1 MSEDLVHLT
10 AELNMHSPFPDAP
23 DICPG
28 IIASGHLFPVTTKV
42 KKTAY
47 VKVWTV
53 PRNQLAWAIRH
64 IEKNHSVR
72 LAASKGR
79 IAVIEINM
87 GTDAHKQF
95 KLLGGGRFHSNF
107 RWTKF
112 FFLRLRTNHCDRRLY
127 YSDDPVRVTE
137 DMWSILDVNAK

>member
-1 MSEDLVHLT
+1 MVTPERSRQAHLIPLRGTEDLVHLT

-28 IIASGHLFPVTTKV
+28 IIASGYLNPVTTKE
-42 KKTAY
+42 KKTAW
-47 VKVWTV
+47 VKVWAV
-53 PRNQLAWAIRH
+53 PRSQLAWAIRH

-72 LAASKGR
+72 LVDSKGR

-95 KLLGGGRFHSNF
+95 TLLGGGRFHSNF
-107 RWTKF
+107 RWPTP
-112 FFLRLRTNHCDRRLY
+112 FLF
-127 YSDDPVRVTE
+127 
-137 DMWSILDVNAK
+137 